1 MLDVFFH
8 VGNVDEVTL
17 GRADPLDSFN
27 SSLGE
32 VSLVIWK
39 SCPAVEKAHLECIAL
54 FIDHILD
61 LTVQFT
67 GFYDTIVLEDDCIFQ
82 TLIFA
87 PLIKFHVTEIAADSS
102 AVEIS
107 DIRFQNVIIIVDLHT
122 LFEIFRVNPVFEL
135 TSGLDISR
143 VFPVDHLDR
152 HALVM
157 TREEILLPSC
167 LIFHGQKKRL
177 ELVLRFLKNDVER
190 QYEKDDERCHSTG
203 KRYFISG
210 RSGLKTRV

>member
-1 MLDVFFH
+1 MLNVFFH

-39 SCPAVEKAHLECIAL
+39 ARPAMKEAHLECITF

-102 AVEIS
+102 AVEIGN
-107 DIRFQNVIIIVDLHT
+107 IGFQNVIIVINLQT
-122 LFEIFRVNPVFEL
+122 LFEIFWVNLVFEL
-135 TSGLDISR
+135 TSSLYIFR

-152 HALVM
+152 YGRIV
-157 TREEILLPSC
+157 TREEILLPSF
-167 LIFHGQKKRL
+167 LIFHGQQERL
-177 ELVLRFLKNDVER
+177 ELVLRLLQDDVER
-190 QYEKDDERCHSTG
+190 QDEQ
-203 KRYFISG
+203 
-210 RSGLKTRV
+210 

>member
-1 MLDVFFH
+1 MLDVFLH

-17 GRADPLDSFN
+17 GRADPLDPFH

-39 SCPAVEKAHLECIAL
+39 ARPAMKEAHLECITL

-67 GFYDTIVLEDDCIFQ
+67 GFYDTIILEYDCVFQ

-107 DIRFQNVIIIVDLHT
+107 DIGFQNVIIVINLQT
-122 LFEIFRVNPVFEL
+122 LFEIFRVNPVLEL
-135 TSGLDISR
+135 TGSLYIFR
-143 VFPVDHLDR
+143 VFPVNNLDR
-152 HALVM
+152 HARIV
-157 TREEILLPSC
+157 TREEIFLPSC
-167 LIFHGQKKRL
+167 LIFHGQKETL
-177 ELVLRFLKNDVER
+177 ELVLWFLQDDVER
-190 QYEKDDERCHSTG
+190 QGEQ
-203 KRYFISG
+203 
-210 RSGLKTRV
+210 